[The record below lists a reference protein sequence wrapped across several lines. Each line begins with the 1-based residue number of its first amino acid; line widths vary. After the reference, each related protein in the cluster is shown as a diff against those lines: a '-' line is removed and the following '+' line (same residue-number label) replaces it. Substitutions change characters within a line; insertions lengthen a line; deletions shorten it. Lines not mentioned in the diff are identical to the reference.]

1 MTFYLSQ
8 CWMVLFKNM
17 LQNFIQKIRL
27 LKSKRVLA
35 FLSFIESIFFP
46 IPTDVLLIP
55 MAISQSYK
63 WFNLAL
69 IATIMS
75 VLGGVVGYLLGS
87 FLFNDIYPL
96 IVEYEYVEEFNDSK
110 SLFIEYGIII
120 LFISSFTPL
129 PYKIFVIA
137 AGFLGINII
146 LFIIISFI
154 GRGLRFSLVAY
165 LSEKYGSYIITY
177 LNQYFL
183 YIAAAMIFIFVILKL

>member
-1 MTFYLSQ
+1 MFYLSQ
-8 CWMVLFKNM
+8 CWKVLFKNM

>member
-1 MTFYLSQ
+1 
-8 CWMVLFKNM
+8 M
-17 LQNFIQKIRL
+17 LRVMIQKIRL
-27 LKSKRVLA
+27 LKSRKVLG

-46 IPTDVLLIP
+46 IPTDILLIP
-55 MAISQSYK
+55 MAISKSYE

-75 VLGGVVGYLLGS
+75 VVGGVVGYLLGS
-87 FLFNDIYPL
+87 YLFNDIYPL
-96 IVEYEYVEEFNDSK
+96 IIEYGYQQELDISK

-120 LFISSFTPL
+120 LFVSSFTPL
-129 PYKIFVIA
+129 PYKIFVIV
-137 AGFLGINII
+137 AGFLGVNII

-165 LSEKYGSYIITY
+165 LSDKYGEYIVSY

>member
-1 MTFYLSQ
+1 
-8 CWMVLFKNM
+8 MVLFKNM

-183 YIAAAMIFIFVILKL
+183 YIAAAMIFIFVILN